1 MQNNVNRADILRLC
15 AQDIA
20 ANADKL
26 LADVPYYQ
34 DCDIVI
40 GLHNDEAPF
49 VKVVQRYVPEEI
61 IGWYKENNQMLW
73 ILVVPCL
80 IGAISAITLGGNGYK
95 KTHKYS
101 DLLICGIGCG
111 LLAFTLMSGA
121 ILIFVL

>member
-1 MQNNVNRADILRLC
+1 MIDLVKSLQLC

-20 ANADKL
+20 EIADKI

-61 IGWYKENNQMLW
+61 VKWYQENN
-73 ILVVPCL
+73 
-80 IGAISAITLGGNGYK
+80 
-95 KTHKYS
+95 
-101 DLLICGIGCG
+101 
-111 LLAFTLMSGA
+111 
-121 ILIFVL
+121 

>member
-20 ANADKL
+20 ANADKI

-61 IGWYKENNQMLW
+61 VKWYNKGNN
-73 ILVVPCL
+73 
-80 IGAISAITLGGNGYK
+80 
-95 KTHKYS
+95 
-101 DLLICGIGCG
+101 
-111 LLAFTLMSGA
+111 
-121 ILIFVL
+121 

>member
-1 MQNNVNRADILRLC
+1 MIDLVKSLQLC

-20 ANADKL
+20 ENADKI

-61 IGWYKENNQMLW
+61 VLWYNK
-73 ILVVPCL
+73 
-80 IGAISAITLGGNGYK
+80 GN
-95 KTHKYS
+95 
-101 DLLICGIGCG
+101 D
-111 LLAFTLMSGA
+111 
-121 ILIFVL
+121 